1 MNYRDVIMYNEI
13 GRLIVEMKSIIKKMS
28 CLSIADIDSEE
39 FSDYRNDIVRIQD
52 LVIKSRRVTSDNYFR
67 FIAGEN

>member
-28 CLSIADIDSEE
+28 SLSIADIDSEE